1 MKNEPQ
7 KKYGWGGARTSSGR
21 RQKTG
26 AADCM
31 TLSAHVPTTLVNA
44 LKEAAEDEGVSLSSK
59 VTEILND
66 WIDHQNDEPEK
77 PEPDARTQAL
87 NRLADAL
94 EKIVERVSI
103 DKE

>member
-1 MKNEPQ
+1 MKKEPE
-7 KKYGWGGARTSSGR
+7 KKYGWGGARPYLGR

-66 WIDHQNDEPEK
+66 WIDHQNDEPDQ
-77 PEPDARTQAL
+77 PEPDALAAAV
-87 NRLADAL
+87 NRLADVI
-94 EKIVERVSI
+94 EKIVNRNEE
-103 DKE
+103 D